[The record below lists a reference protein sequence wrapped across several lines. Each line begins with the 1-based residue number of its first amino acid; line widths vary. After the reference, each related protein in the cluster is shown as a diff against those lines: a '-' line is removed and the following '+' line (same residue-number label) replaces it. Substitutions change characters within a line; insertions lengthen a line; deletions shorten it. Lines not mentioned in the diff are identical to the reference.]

1 MVLSQGLNRQ
11 IRRMCEALGYEVKRL
26 KRVRILSLRLEGLR
40 PGEFREIG
48 LSELGLSEE
57 LWPE

>member
-1 MVLSQGLNRQ
+1 
-11 IRRMCEALGYEVKRL
+11 MCEALGYEVKRL